1 MKTIKFLSFL
11 MLMSLAW
18 IGCEDSTKVKVT
30 AENTEDTLDDAYK
43 SSKTELEKT
52 VDELAA
58 DIDAKI
64 KAAEAD
70 LGSASEEAKA
80 DINIRI
86 DGLRR
91 QRTDLERLGDRI
103 AAATAEGWSDLE
115 RESAQA
121 LADIKAA
128 INN

>member
-18 IGCEDSTKVKVT
+18 IGCEDRTKVNVT

-52 VDELAA
+52 VNELEA

-70 LGSASEEAKA
+70 LEAASDEAKA

-86 DGLRR
+86 DGLRK

-115 RESAQA
+115 RESAQVI
-121 LADIKAA
+121 ADIKAA